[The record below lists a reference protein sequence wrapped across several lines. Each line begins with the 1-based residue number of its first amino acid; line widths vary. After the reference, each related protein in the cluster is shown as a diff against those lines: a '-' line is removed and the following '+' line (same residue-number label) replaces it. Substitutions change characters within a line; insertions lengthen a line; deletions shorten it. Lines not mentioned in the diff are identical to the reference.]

1 MPTTDHCPLAF
12 PPLGGRVSTGEEIDM
27 LDLGWF
33 WLPPSPKRKVVRVR
47 TQAREGLASPPS
59 EELREDRADVRFA
72 STTSRSSQG
81 QWEYAELNSVS
92 QATFNRRF

>member
-59 EELREDRADVRFA
+59 EELCEDR
-72 STTSRSSQG
+72 T
-81 QWEYAELNSVS
+81 ELMSNSLLRPHAPATVS
-92 QATFNRRF
+92 GSMRN